1 MNRSKVSSRRCLV
14 ALVSLVLTTVGPSC
28 SWFRPAPVKFKDKAV
43 QVSSKCRTYDDVVRV
58 MGCEPGSY
66 QTSDVSYP
74 HSGHVVTRQLSGDT
88 VRYWS
93 GDDCCVVVIFR
104 KDGLVSDVW
113 ILAPV
118 EKGEMYSKRI

>member
-1 MNRSKVSSRRCLV
+1 
-14 ALVSLVLTTVGPSC
+14 
-28 SWFRPAPVKFKDKAV
+28 
-43 QVSSKCRTYDDVVRV
+43 